1 MPILLVIQEVICWQ
15 ATTKQNSEI
24 QEAKEMKKKSA
35 AQKPVSKEP
44 SVLLRGDVI
53 DAVYNEQTISI
64 YRGNPL
70 IEPLPPT
77 LSEEEQGIALI
88 CLPDYD
94 EEERNLPLHD
104 RIHLT
109 LSLFDVF
116 KPWDIHTDVFSKF
129 ERLIRGGLRHRDP
142 LSPKHFR
149 DVNSKVEALRRGEP
163 FKEKSRRSKVAG
175 FTFLGTPG
183 MGKTSTIEEILLWF
197 PQVICHTHYKGKD
210 FIFKQIVW
218 LKLDCPYD
226 GSIKGLVLS
235 FFEAIDSLLG
245 TDYYSRYCK
254 DKRAARDMVPDMAR
268 IAAIHCIGVLVVD
281 EIQFLSKLKSGG
293 HEEMLDFFVELRNRM
308 QIPVVLV
315 GTPRATSILS
325 GKLHQ
330 MRRGAGLGDV
340 VWEPM
345 DLLDECWDL
354 FVESIWKYQYT
365 TQVSPLT
372 RKLKNALHEESFGII
387 DFAVKIYMLAQ
398 IRAIVSGSEKITVG
412 IIRSVA
418 KDDLNLPG
426 PALKA
431 LKAKN
436 WRAIEDYEDI
446 FIDKAAF
453 IKKIHGKLMDQ
464 KINAASPETQA
475 QQEQSELEENVSQ
488 PEKDSGGETQGEG
501 GSTSSQVAESEIQT
515 FSVNFTGK
523 SLLEIALFQAKDG
536 SIPYHK
542 SLVEAGY
549 VRSPV

>member
-1 MPILLVIQEVICWQ
+1 
-15 ATTKQNSEI
+15 
-24 QEAKEMKKKSA
+24 MKKKSVV
-35 AQKPVSKEP
+35 QESVSKEP
-44 SVLLRGDVI
+44 SALLMGDVI
-53 DAVYNEQTISI
+53 DAVYNEQTVSI
-64 YRGNPL
+64 YRDNPL

-77 LSEEEQGIALI
+77 LSEEEQGMALI
-88 CLPDYD
+88 YSPDYD
-94 EEERNLPLHD
+94 EEERNLPPHD

-109 LSLFDVF
+109 LSLFDIF
-116 KPWDIHTDVFSKF
+116 KPWHIHTDIFSKF
-129 ERLIRGGLRHRDP
+129 ERLIRGGLRHRNP

-163 FKEKSRRSKVAG
+163 FKEKSRRSKLAG

-183 MGKTSTIEEILLWF
+183 MGKTSTVEESLLWF

-235 FFEAIDSLLG
+235 FFKAIDSLLG

-315 GTPRATSILS
+315 GTPRAKSILS
-325 GKLHQ
+325 RKMHQ
-330 MRRGAGLGDV
+330 TRRGAGLGDV

-345 DLLDECWDL
+345 DLDESWDL

-365 TQVSPLT
+365 TRVSPLT
-372 RKLKNALHEESFGII
+372 RKLKNVLHEESFGII

-398 IRAIVSGSEKITVG
+398 IRAIVSGVEKITVG
-412 IIRSVA
+412 MIRSAA

-426 PALKA
+426 PMLKA
-431 LKAKN
+431 LKAKD
-436 WRAIEDYEDI
+436 WEALEDYEDI
-446 FIDKAAF
+446 FIDKEAF
-453 IKKIHGKLMDQ
+453 IKKIHRKLMDQ
-464 KINAASPETQA
+464 NINIASPETQA
-475 QQEQSELEENVSQ
+475 EQEQSDSEEDTTQ
-488 PEKDSGGETQGEG
+488 PEQNSSDEMQEG
-501 GSTSSQVAESEIQT
+501 ASSFAPSSQIAESETQSFDVDFI
-515 FSVNFTGK
+515 GK
-523 SLLEIALFQAKDG
+523 SLLEIASFQAEDG